1 MTGDLPSHQSYP
13 QQIENENEN
22 EDEDENEND
31 DENDHENENENNAR
45 VDNKKT
51 RASSGDNCGV

>member
-22 EDEDENEND
+22 DASAE
-31 DENDHENENENNAR
+31 
-45 VDNKKT
+45 NKKT
-51 RASSGDNCGV
+51 RAS